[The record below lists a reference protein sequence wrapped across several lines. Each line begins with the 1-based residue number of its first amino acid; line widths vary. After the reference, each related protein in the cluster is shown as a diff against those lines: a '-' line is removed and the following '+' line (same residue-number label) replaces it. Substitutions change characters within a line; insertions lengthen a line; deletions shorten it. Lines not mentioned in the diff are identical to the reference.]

1 MALPPTN
8 APHHILLV
16 WDFGTT
22 GIKVLALNPAGDI
35 IAHETAPVLSRYPQ
49 PGWVEQD
56 PQQWFTDAL
65 GCSERVLHQL
75 GQSWRQV
82 AGLAIT
88 NQRETIVAWDAQTHK
103 PLAPAIVWQCR
114 RTESQCN
121 AILKA
126 SEATDI
132 TAKTGLR
139 INPYFS
145 ATKLAWLAQHH
156 PQVSAQNPAFR
167 WGTLDTWIIW
177 QLTRGQAYVTEA
189 TNASRTLL
197 FNTATS
203 AWDEGL
209 FDTFGLKGFPRPT
222 LSHSTTALA
231 HTDPSIT
238 GGASIP
244 ILAVLGDQQAAL
256 LAQLAAT
263 PTLGAKVTLGTGTF
277 AMAPLENV
285 VTDLV
290 NNVNELPP
298 ALLATAQ
305 AHGLLVT
312 AAHLPSDV
320 QTLALEASVFSAGA
334 AVEWAVATLGLAP
347 STEALHALARS
358 VPHTRGVM
366 FLPALAGLGT
376 PDWRADVNATWAGIT
391 AETTPAHQARALYE
405 AIVFQAADV
414 VIRLMVTRETLNPK
428 AVQSSPPIIVLDGG
442 LSKASLIQEG
452 LAALL
457 PWPVVAATAS
467 DMTALGV
474 GWLSGQRL
482 GWWDM
487 AQLEQNTPP
496 QTPNTLTPS
505 KKANWYKAYQDWS
518 AWCHDT
524 LSLLKPINHPAIAV

>member
-8 APHHILLV
+8 APHKVLLV

-22 GIKVLALNPAGDI
+22 GIKVLSLNPAGDI
-35 IAHETAPVLSRYPQ
+35 IARETVPVVSRHPQ

-65 GCSERVLHQL
+65 ACSERVLQQL
-75 GQSWRQV
+75 EQTWQQV

-88 NQRETIVAWDAQTHK
+88 NQRETIVAWDADTHS
-103 PLAPAIVWQCR
+103 PIAPALVWQCR
-114 RTESQCN
+114 RTETHCN
-121 AILKA
+121 TLLKG
-126 SEATDI
+126 SEAAGI
-132 TAKTGLR
+132 TAKTGLH

-177 QLTRGQAYVTEA
+177 QLTQGQAYVTEA

-197 FNTATS
+197 FNTATGN
-203 AWDEGL
+203 WDDSL
-209 FDTFGLKGFPRPT
+209 FETFGLKDFPRPT
-222 LSHSTTALA
+222 LSHTTTALA

-238 GGASIP
+238 GGSSIP

-277 AMAPLENV
+277 AMAPLESSV
-285 VTDLV
+285 IERSKTAD
-290 NNVNELPP
+290 ELPP

-320 QTLALEASVFSAGA
+320 PTLALEASVFSAGA
-334 AVEWAVATLGLAP
+334 AVEWAVSTLGLAP
-347 STEALHALARS
+347 SPEALHALACS
-358 VPHTRGVM
+358 VPVAGGVM
-366 FLPALAGLGT
+366 FLPALTGLGT

-391 AETTPAHQARALYE
+391 PETTPAHQARALYE
-405 AIVFQAADV
+405 AIAFQAADV
-414 VIRLMVTRETLNPK
+414 LMRLMVTRETLNPK
-428 AVQSSPPIIVLDGG
+428 AFQSSPPIIVLDGG

-452 LAALL
+452 LTALL
-457 PWPVVAATAS
+457 SWPVLPATAS

-474 GWLSGQRL
+474 GWLAGQRL

-487 AQLEQNTPP
+487 AQLQQNTPP
-496 QTPNTLTPS
+496 QTPNTLAPS
-505 KKANWYKAYQDWS
+505 QKAHWYKAYQDWG

-524 LSLLKPINHPAIAV
+524 LGLLKPINQPAIAV